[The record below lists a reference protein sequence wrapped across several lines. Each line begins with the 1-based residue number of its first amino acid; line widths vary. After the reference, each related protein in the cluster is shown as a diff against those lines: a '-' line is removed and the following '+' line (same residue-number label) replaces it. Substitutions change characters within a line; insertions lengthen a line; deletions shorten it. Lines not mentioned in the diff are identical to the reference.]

1 MKDEPVLPLCAH
13 LGSVA
18 FDGVVP
24 LNLKAEA
31 FSGCLSSAASPSA
44 GVSPA
49 GYQFWLYWRSW
60 RPLGSKDP
68 G

>member
-1 MKDEPVLPLCAH
+1 MKDGPVLLLYAH

-31 FSGCLSSAASPSA
+31 FSRCLCYVASPSA
-44 GVSPA
+44 GASPTN
-49 GYQFWLYWRSW
+49 
-60 RPLGSKDP
+60 
-68 G
+68 